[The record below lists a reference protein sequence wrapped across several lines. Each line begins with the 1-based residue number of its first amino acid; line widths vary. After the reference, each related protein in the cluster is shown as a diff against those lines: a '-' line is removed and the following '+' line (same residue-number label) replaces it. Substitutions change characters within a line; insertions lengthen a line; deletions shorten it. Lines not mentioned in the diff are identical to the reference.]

1 MDLILRNARLSDST
15 LVDIGVDDG
24 AIVRLEP
31 DLEISAQQEVNAD
44 GNLTLPA
51 FVNGQLHAC
60 KVFWRRKLA
69 TLSNE
74 VRRLPRF
81 EAAKHVKRTYTPE
94 GVFERVD
101 EAMRLALEHGTCA
114 IRLFADVDED
124 SGLNA
129 VKGLFEIKK
138 KY

>member
-81 EAAKHVKRTYTPE
+81 EA
-94 GVFERVD
+94 G
-101 EAMRLALEHGTCA
+101 EACQAHLHT
-114 IRLFADVDED
+114 
-124 SGLNA
+124 
-129 VKGLFEIKK
+129 
-138 KY
+138 